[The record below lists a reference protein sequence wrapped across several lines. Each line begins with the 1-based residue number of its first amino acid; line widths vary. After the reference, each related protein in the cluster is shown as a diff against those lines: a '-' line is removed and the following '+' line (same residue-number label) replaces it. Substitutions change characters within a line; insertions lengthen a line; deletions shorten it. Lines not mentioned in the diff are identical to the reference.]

1 MASQI
6 EPLMLGS
13 DDADSKNVLYL
24 RLRAKGRHYHAKVP
38 ILNRLPFPSIA
49 IISLLVVV
57 NLSIW
62 IAVGIV
68 LVSFS
73 MYIFWNSKLI

>member
-1 MASQI
+1 
-6 EPLMLGS
+6 MLGS